1 MTTPPPH
8 PPQTPEAAPPPAQ
21 PPQGPPAPAAAPAAP
36 AAAVPQPAG
45 PPPQA
50 QPQPQPQ
57 PPQSAPGYAAAPS
70 YASPIP
76 VQRTH
81 LGHALASEWTKIRT
95 VRSTIWTLVIMF
107 LVVIGLSLIIN
118 AAVSS
123 ADDDSMP
130 PLFPGFLG
138 ILFGQIAI
146 LTFGVLVAST
156 EYTTGMIRPTLT
168 ASPRRGRI
176 LTAKVIVFGL
186 IAFTSVAVALGLSL
200 LLSLAIQGEGQGIDE
215 MPGDAWLSGVLGTA
229 LYVTVLGLFGLGL
242 GVLLRSSAG
251 SITLMVGLILV
262 PPIAASLLGI
272 AESLRDFAE
281 KLAEYSA
288 PATLAALS
296 FGYTDTELS
305 SGWAQV
311 GVAGAL
317 AAVALAGA
325 YARLGL
331 SDA

>member
-1 MTTPPPH
+1 MTTPPSH
-8 PPQTPEAAPPPAQ
+8 PPQTPPAVPAQAAPPPAPHA
-21 PPQGPPAPAAAPAAP
+21 PPAPPAPAAAAFGT
-36 AAAVPQPAG
+36 AVPGQG
-45 PPPQA
+45 
-50 QPQPQPQ
+50 
-57 PPQSAPGYAAAPS
+57 

-81 LGHALASEWTKIRT
+81 LGHALASEWTKIRS

-107 LVVIGLSLIIN
+107 LVTIGLSLIIN

-123 ADDDSMP
+123 ADDDTMP

-138 ILFGQIAI
+138 ILFGQIAV

-156 EYTTGMIRPTLT
+156 EYTSGMIRTTLT
-168 ASPRRGRI
+168 ASPRRSRI
-176 LTAKVIVFGL
+176 LTAKATVFAL
-186 IAFTSVAVALGLSL
+186 ISFTAVAATLGLSL
-200 LLSLAIQGEGQGIDE
+200 LITLGIQGEGQAVDE
-215 MPGDAWLSGVLGTA
+215 MPGDAWLAGVLGA
-229 LYVTVLGLFGLGL
+229 SLYVTLLGLFGLAL
-242 GVLLRSSAG
+242 GTLLRSSAG
-251 SITLMVGLILV
+251 AITLMVGLILV

-296 FGYTDTELS
+296 WGYSESDLS
-305 SGWAQV
+305 NGWPQV
-311 GVAGAL
+311 GVAGGL
-317 AAVALAGA
+317 AAAALIGA
-325 YARLGL
+325 YIRLNS